1 MIMTTFV
8 IVSTLLG
15 ALLGRRFNVFVL
27 VPAMLLGVLLS
38 VGLAAV
44 VGISI
49 WETLPTLGLS
59 MAGLQVGFVAN
70 CVIPVT
76 DAQMLEYTDD
86 VVKVGASAQP
96 QDEELEAARQQ
107 LDDTVPELMALSKQ
121 MAGRSAAANAEAAD
135 RAAAIASGS
144 IRSKAS

>member
-49 WETLPTLGLS
+49 WEW
-59 MAGLQVGFVAN
+59 A
-70 CVIPVT
+70 
-76 DAQMLEYTDD
+76 
-86 VVKVGASAQP
+86 
-96 QDEELEAARQQ
+96 
-107 LDDTVPELMALSKQ
+107 
-121 MAGRSAAANAEAAD
+121 
-135 RAAAIASGS
+135 
-144 IRSKAS
+144 